1 MCAHYADVSPRG
13 EIKMAAAKKKKV
25 TTGDAF
31 LDEHII
37 VASSGPITS
46 VPIFRE
52 VPVSEIRTG
61 LNIRSV
67 IDETE
72 LDSLLSSIKVN
83 GILEP
88 LLVGASSTQ
97 DGYDLISGE
106 RRLQCA
112 KTLSMERVP
121 CMVYRDI
128 SQSQLYE
135 IMLSENLL
143 RSDLN
148 PMEEAFGL
156 KKMIEVGMSQTE
168 LAERIGKTQAF
179 VSYRLQLLE
188 IPEILQR
195 QIITRVIT
203 PTHVRELSKFSN
215 APLANDFYQFYED
228 YQKKR
233 QSEKEEGPDYTI
245 TVNGI
250 EKIIPKFFSH
260 YAESVKRKEV
270 QNYWSFDVGSILSNK
285 DCPQN
290 KKCSK
295 CDHRYD
301 DYCFDV
307 DCVLKTRSQY
317 CVWGDEQRKKA
328 DGSEIPVMEFRNGSY
343 YKREFPLK
351 SSDCGSCSD
360 LEERKR
366 SYSDEMYFVCKN
378 PDCYNKK
385 NNELVELLLSQEK
398 EVVIN
403 INDILMG
410 SKKTDCVPDVISF
423 LFGKHLNEIAGVY
436 KQVYGVKMDTK
447 KDFSHVQK
455 VAFLQLFFLNSM
467 VPSVGETGYLN
478 RNDFVRFSEEVH
490 SLGYNQGD

>member
-1 MCAHYADVSPRG
+1 
-13 EIKMAAAKKKKV
+13 
-25 TTGDAF
+25 
-31 LDEHII
+31 
-37 VASSGPITS
+37 
-46 VPIFRE
+46 
-52 VPVSEIRTG
+52 
-61 LNIRSV
+61 
-67 IDETE
+67 
-72 LDSLLSSIKVN
+72 
-83 GILEP
+83 
-88 LLVGASSTQ
+88 
-97 DGYDLISGE
+97 
-106 RRLQCA
+106 
-112 KTLSMERVP
+112 
-121 CMVYRDI
+121 MVYRDI

-143 RSDLN
+143 RADLN
-148 PMEEAFGL
+148 PIEEAVGL
-156 KKMIEVGMSQTE
+156 KKMIDVGMSQTE
-168 LAERIGKTQAF
+168 LADRIGKSQGF
-179 VSYRLQLLE
+179 VSQRLQLLE

-195 QIITRVIT
+195 QIITCVIT

-233 QSEKEEGPDYTI
+233 QAEKEDGPDFI
-245 TVNGI
+245 VTVNGI

-260 YAESVKRKEV
+260 YVDIVKRKEI
-270 QNYWSFDVGSILSNK
+270 QNYWSFEVDSILSNK

-301 DYCFDV
+301 RYCFDV
-307 DCVLKTRSQY
+307 DCVIKTKSQY
-317 CVWGDEQRKKA
+317 SAWNDEQRKKK
-328 DGSEIPVMEFRNGSY
+328 DSSEIPVMEFRNGSY

-351 SSDCGSCSD
+351 SSDCGSCPD

-366 SYSDEMYFVCKN
+366 SYNDEMYFVCKN

-398 EVVIN
+398 EVRIN

-423 LFGKHLNEIAGVY
+423 LFSKHLNEIAGVY

-455 VAFLQLFFLNSM
+455 VAFFQLLFLFGK

-490 SLGYNQGD
+490 SLGYDQGD